1 MKIFEY
7 LNRDEHT
14 IIRIMYDL
22 EIVSN
27 AVRIAPVRI
36 ARMKRGLLV
45 NENMNT

>member
-14 IIRIMYDL
+14 IIRIMHGR

-27 AVRIAPVRI
+27 AVRIVRV
-36 ARMKRGLLV
+36 KGGLLV
-45 NENMNT
+45 NGNMNT

>member
-7 LNRDEHT
+7 LNRDERT
-14 IIRIMYDL
+14 IIMIMHDL

-27 AVRIAPVRI
+27 TVRI
-36 ARMKRGLLV
+36 ARVNGGLLV